1 MLHNFTQL
9 FLTSWNLL
17 LTILLLYR
25 SFSKLNIYNFIFKL
39 FFALCS
45 CYPPNFKT
53 QTHWLFL
60 CYPLLYPSLSQY
72 FIQWLG
78 TQLILNIYLLTVL
91 ILKDCLIPTFFV
103 SWNNFWFKVFCLIL
117 AYPLSFDYYLHR
129 ISFSIFLFSSSVSL
143 DLKWISYKQHINVFY
158 FKPILS
164 ISTF

>member
-78 TQLILNIYLLTVL
+78 TQLILNIYLLTGL
-91 ILKDCLIPTFFV
+91 ILKDCLIPTFFGQEM
-103 SWNNFWFKVFCLIL
+103 NCFRFFKDCLL
-117 AYPLSFDYYLHR
+117 G
-129 ISFSIFLFSSSVSL
+129 
-143 DLKWISYKQHINVFY
+143 LKFFFFPNASDVEHALVYKYIITLNIIIV
-158 FKPILS
+158 L
-164 ISTF
+164 